1 MDWTKYTNIHTFVQL
16 LPEENDIDL
25 SFDHSFCQKINYP
38 IIKNPIQAIQKKS
51 LSFKRED
58 NNNSFTFT
66 KSIWQQ
72 VVSYFDETYF
82 MSPPSLKHNHLQFFM
97 QSLKNYIT
105 DPVLFKF
112 LSGRRG
118 YPLLELLDKPK
129 VELQKKHVNAL
140 GHILSFL
147 LDQVVY
153 INDNAYGWKDDLLE
167 SNLKINIKGF
177 SQ

>member
-1 MDWTKYTNIHTFVQL
+1 MDWSKYENIYTYVKC

-25 SFDHSFCQKINYP
+25 SFQPSCQQTITYP
-38 IIKNPIQAIQKKS
+38 IIKNPIQTITKKQIG
-51 LSFKRED
+51 FKKDELT
-58 NNNSFTFT
+58 NKYTFT

-72 VVSYFDETYF
+72 VVSYFDETYS
-82 MSPPSLKHNHLQFFM
+82 MSSPSLKQDHVQFFIYN
-97 QSLKNYIT
+97 LKNYIT

-129 VELQKKHVNAL
+129 VELQKKHVTAL
-140 GHILSFL
+140 GYLLSFL
-147 LDQVVY
+147 VDQVVY
-153 INDNAYGWKDDLLE
+153 INDIAYAWTDSLSE
-167 SNLKINIKGF
+167 STLKINIRGF